1 MHIPIEIQDLI
12 FEFVESEN
20 RIYFKKNVMRELNL
34 WNGGNNYQIFT
45 KYDKYRKMGIKY
57 YSSVYSLKFRI
68 EHQLMQEYYKL
79 YGPSEF
85 YLSDFYIYNPI
96 SY

>member
-34 WNGGNNYQIFT
+34 FNGTHI
-45 KYDKYRKMGIKY
+45 KYLMEEFLNLLDSGKYRGLTRYKHELKLKY
-57 YSSVYSLKFRI
+57 S
-68 EHQLMQEYYKL
+68 QEYYYWIYNDQPYEL
-79 YGPSEF
+79 
-85 YLSDFYIYNPI
+85 LDFEIFNPI